1 MGRLGYEASAWYSIR
16 FFGLF
21 PAEKTIINPIK
32 TSVKA
37 IRKVNQEM
45 SKPRFLLSHSRPHL
59 PTFLT
64 VANIQTNSVTMKTYD
79 KP

>member
-1 MGRLGYEASAWYSIR
+1 MAPGVRERLRTRKWP
-16 FFGLF
+16 FGPF
-21 PAEKTIINPIK
+21 PADKTIINPIK
-32 TSVKA
+32 TGVKA

-45 SKPRFLLSHSRPHL
+45 SKSRFLLSHSRPHL
-59 PTFLT
+59 STFLT